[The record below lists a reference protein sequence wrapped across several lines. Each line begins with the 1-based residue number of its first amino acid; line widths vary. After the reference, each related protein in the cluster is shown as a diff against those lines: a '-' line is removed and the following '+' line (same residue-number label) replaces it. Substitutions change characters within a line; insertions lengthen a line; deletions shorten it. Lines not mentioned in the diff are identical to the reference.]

1 MVSFGDFNGIRLQFR
16 WGIQE
21 NFREV
26 LWEQLRERA
35 CLQTWASF
43 QYIVII
49 DEFSKI
55 DFSTPLWF
63 PSEIL
68 MAFNSILGGESRKT
82 FEKSCGNSCE
92 KGHASKHGPLFNTL

>member
-1 MVSFGDFNGIRLQFR
+1 MAFDSILGGESGKTFEKSCGNSCEKGHASKDG
-16 WGIQE
+16 
-21 NFREV
+21 
-26 LWEQLRERA
+26 
-35 CLQTWASF
+35 ASF

-68 MAFNSILGGESRKT
+68 MTFNSILGGESRKT